1 MHRLRC
7 IQRHVSAKSAIPP
20 PSLQPSPDSLAS
32 ARAAGLRYVY
42 DTQPGIRRLRSGK
55 AFRYTGPDGKPIRD
69 PETLARIK
77 AIVIPP
83 AWTRVWI
90 CSSANGH
97 LQATGRDAR
106 GRKQSRYHPR
116 WRSTRDEA
124 KYDHILA
131 FAHALPLIRAQ
142 VDEHLALPGL
152 PREKVLATIVRLL
165 ETTHI
170 RIGNAEYA
178 RTNHSF
184 GLTTLRR
191 KHVNVHGATLA
202 FHFHGK
208 SGVAH
213 NIALT
218 DRRLA
223 RIIRQCR
230 DTPGYE
236 LFTYLDAEGSPH
248 SIGSSDVNDYL
259 DAITP
264 PDSHF
269 TAKDFRTWAGTLLAC
284 TLLRAC
290 PTCETPTQTQLKKD
304 LVEAIKQVAH
314 HLGNTPSVCRK
325 CYIHPSILDAY
336 LTNSLPT
343 LLKTLHPKSRPTHP
357 TLTPDETAML
367 LLLTN
372 HRPT

>member
-1 MHRLRC
+1 
-7 IQRHVSAKSAIPP
+7 VSAKSAIPP

-42 DTQPGIRRLRSGK
+42 DTQPGIHRVRSGK
-55 AFRYTGPDGKPIRD
+55 SFRYIGPDGKPVRD

-77 AIVIPP
+77 SIVIPP

-90 CSSANGH
+90 CTSPNGH

-131 FAHALPLIRAQ
+131 FAQALPLIRAQ
-142 VDEHLALPGL
+142 VDQHLALPGL

-191 KHVNVHGATLA
+191 KHVAIHGATLA
-202 FHFHGK
+202 FHFNGK

-236 LFTYLDAEGSPH
+236 LFTYLDADGHPH

-264 PDSHF
+264 PNSHI
-269 TAKDFRTWAGTLLAC
+269 TAKDFRTWAATNLAALALSELEHYD
-284 TLLRAC
+284 TKAKAKKNVLRA
-290 PTCETPTQTQLKKD
+290 
-304 LVEAIKQVAH
+304 VEAVSKM
-314 HLGNTPSVCRK
+314 LGNTPAICRK
-325 CYIHPSILDAY
+325 CYIHPAIFDGYLDGSLLEGLKQRADEALEDVKGG
-336 LTNSLPT
+336 LTAEEVAVTAFLSRRLGEEIAEE
-343 LLKTLHPKSRPTHP
+343 PKR
-357 TLTPDETAML
+357 AA
-367 LLLTN
+367 
-372 HRPT
+372 